1 MKTYDSS
8 LTLAE
13 AIKEM
18 PAPPCDGCVNAERC
32 AAESLACLLFIEYL
46 RSSRGY
52 YDAHGLRGPT
62 AAIYGRAFGVT
73 PGPGQRG
80 L

>member
-13 AIKEM
+13 AIKQM
-18 PAPPCDGCVNAERC
+18 PAPPCDGCPNADRC
-32 AAESLACLLFIEYL
+32 SAESLACLTFLEYC
-46 RSSRGY
+46 RNPHGR
-52 YDAHGLRGPT
+52 YDVTALRGPT
-62 AAIYGRAFGVT
+62 AAIYVRAF
-73 PGPGQRG
+73 P